1 MDQPEAIGLEK
12 VAALLRRRGR
22 YDLAAV
28 LSRSYVVFDV
38 STTFGSY
45 YYSQLTTA
53 EIYAPVAD
61 YESLKSLSPE
71 DNECVLEAMLEIW
84 PPRAQDMEITGIV
97 YRLDTASLMESQ
109 SENEAILGDLD
120 RLRSILI
127 AVSTGGP
134 RINDVNEDYK
144 AIYSQLGG
152 QLKELALKNPIPYTD
167 LWDWY
172 GKWSSGDFPSYKSR
186 REHIRSL
193 LEPLEGRL
201 REGTMSREAEV
212 FDEPTGWTRVDLT
225 LGDIRSRL
233 ETAST
238 EMHFQ
243 SVGHLCREAL
253 ISLAQVVFI
262 PEQHPPVDGE
272 VVDVSETDAKRMLDR
287 YLAKE
292 MGGKSRENARRYAKA
307 SLALANELQH
317 KRTAEF
323 RDAALCAQATASVV
337 NIIAILSGL
346 RDPIEGE

>member
-1 MDQPEAIGLEK
+1 MDESEAFGLEN
-12 VAALLRRRGR
+12 VSALLRRRGR
-22 YDLAAV
+22 YDLAAL

-45 YYSQLTTA
+45 YYSLLTTA
-53 EIYAPVAD
+53 EIYAPVAN

-71 DNECVLEAMLEIW
+71 DNECILEAMLEIW
-84 PPRAQDMEITGIV
+84 PARAQDMEITEIV
-97 YRLDTASLMESQ
+97 YRLDSASLTESQ
-109 SENEAILGDLD
+109 GENEAVLDDLD

-134 RINDVNEDYK
+134 RINDVNENYK
-144 AIYSQLGG
+144 AIYSQLDG
-152 QLKELALKNPIPYTD
+152 QLKGLALKNPIPYTD

-186 REHIRSL
+186 REYIRSL
-193 LEPLEGRL
+193 FAPLEVRL
-201 REGTMSREAEV
+201 REGTTSRGEEV

-225 LGDIRSRL
+225 LDDIRSSL

-238 EMHFQ
+238 EVQFQ
-243 SVGHLCREAL
+243 SVGHACREAL
-253 ISLAQVVFI
+253 ISLAQVVFD
-262 PEQHPPVDGE
+262 PEQHPPVDDE
-272 VVDVSETDAKRMLDR
+272 VQDVSDTDARRMLDR

-292 MGGKSRENARRYAKA
+292 LGGKSRENARRYARA
-307 SLALANELQH
+307 SLALANDLQH

-323 RDAALCAQATASVV
+323 RDAALCAQATSSLV

-346 RDPIEGE
+346 RDP